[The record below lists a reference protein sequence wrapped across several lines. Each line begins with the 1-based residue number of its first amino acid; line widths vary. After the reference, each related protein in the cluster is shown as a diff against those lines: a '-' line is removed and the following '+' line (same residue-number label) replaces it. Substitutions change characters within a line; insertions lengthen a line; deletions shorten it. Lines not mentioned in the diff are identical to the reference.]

1 MFLCL
6 CPSVDPARWWL
17 RGYMPNALANS
28 IITLL
33 QDMTAV
39 SIAMMTLTSVAA
51 HPAPSVIR
59 SAMILLQNL
68 MAVGHQSPSL
78 YTFTK
83 DILRVQ
89 GFVVMIG
96 ISVNMGH
103 VFLEEHTV

>member
-1 MFLCL
+1 
-6 CPSVDPARWWL
+6 
-17 RGYMPNALANS
+17 MPNALANS

-51 HPAPSVIR
+51 HSAPSVIR

-68 MAVGHQSPSL
+68 MAVGHQGPSL

-83 DILRVQ
+83 DFLRVQ

-103 VFLEEHTV
+103 VFLEERTV